1 MGNTVSRLSC
11 CTRADSSSEATEECS
26 LSLGSCLSAG
36 MLGNFSSQD
45 FSDRDSGFELRGWL
59 RCGGCH
65 RVDLDLCSGT
75 AATWPP
81 RRLLS
86 GTWTPSP
93 SSSASRSPADT
104 GEIVDTTPLFGESPS
119 SSEGGLGSGES
130 ASGEPLAEGSSGSSV
145 GPSASSPV
153 MSESAWMDE
162 WMVDDDS
169 VADEDSS
176 SRHSVALPPVRGAE
190 AAGQLGDDAMLA
202 AIMFQIAFFTLIAG
216 GAEHIPDELLLEVAD
231 VGGVV
236 ADPQVAGGNE
246 LPGEEE
252 IAAAEALLELRQ
264 PRAGPVVVQVE
275 EDPQWHNGYIDDLA
289 SDESNA

>member
-1 MGNTVSRLSC
+1 
-11 CTRADSSSEATEECS
+11 
-26 LSLGSCLSAG
+26 
-36 MLGNFSSQD
+36 
-45 FSDRDSGFELRGWL
+45 
-59 RCGGCH
+59 
-65 RVDLDLCSGT
+65 
-75 AATWPP
+75 
-81 RRLLS
+81 
-86 GTWTPSP
+86 
-93 SSSASRSPADT
+93 
-104 GEIVDTTPLFGESPS
+104 
-119 SSEGGLGSGES
+119 
-130 ASGEPLAEGSSGSSV
+130 
-145 GPSASSPV
+145 

-176 SRHSVALPPVRGAE
+176 SRHSETLPPVRGAE
-190 AAGQLGDDAMLA
+190 VAGQLGDDAMFA

-216 GAEHIPDELLLEVAD
+216 GAEHVPDELLLEVAD

>member
-1 MGNTVSRLSC
+1 
-11 CTRADSSSEATEECS
+11 
-26 LSLGSCLSAG
+26 
-36 MLGNFSSQD
+36 MLGDFSNQD
-45 FSDRDSGFELRGWL
+45 LSDRDSGFELRGWL

-202 AIMFQIAFFTLIAG
+202 VIMFQIAFFTLIAG

-231 VGGVV
+231 VGGV